1 MPGLADILKQRIA
14 DGGPLTVAEFMA
26 AALTDPAH
34 GYYMGRDPFGR
45 GGDFTTAPEISQMFG
60 ELVGLW
66 CAEAWRTMGEPKSF
80 ALVEL
85 GPGRGTLMKDMLRAG
100 RLQKGF
106 VEAAAP
112 TLVEIS
118 PVLRAV
124 QKKTLAGQTPAPRWC
139 DSFDRAPDG
148 PLIVVANEFFDALPV
163 RQFVMTRDGWREK
176 LVVVGNDG
184 ELAFGLKAKPPTRAE
199 APRAPMKAPLGA
211 VFETCAAAIATVAAI
226 AGRLAKARGAA
237 LIVDYG
243 REATVPGDT
252 LQAVRN
258 HRYAEVLA
266 DPGDA
271 DLTAHVDFQA
281 LRRAAGAAGAQVFG
295 PIDQGRWLRALG
307 IQVRADSLKKASPD
321 RADEIEAAL
330 MRLVGGDAMG
340 RLFKALALASPG
352 MPKPVGFA

>member
-1 MPGLADILKQRIA
+1 VPGLAAALTRRIA
-14 DGGPLTVAEFMA
+14 DTGPITVAEFMT
-26 AALTDPAH
+26 AALADPTH

-60 ELVGLW
+60 ELIGLW
-66 CAEAWRTMGEPKSF
+66 CADAWRAMGEPKSF

-112 TLVEIS
+112 VLVEIS
-118 PVLRAV
+118 PALRAR
-124 QKKTLAGQTPAPRWC
+124 QQAAPAAHRPAPRWC
-139 DSFDRAPDG
+139 ETFDQTPAG
-148 PLIVVANEFFDALPV
+148 PMIVVANEFFDALPV
-163 RQFVMTRDGWREK
+163 HQFVMTKEGWREK
-176 LVVVGNDG
+176 LVVVGKTG
-184 ELAFGLKAKPPTRAE
+184 GFAFGLSAKPPTRGE
-199 APRAPMKAPLGA
+199 APRAPINAAPGS
-211 VFETCAAAIATVAAI
+211 VFEVCPAGVALAAAI
-226 AGRLAKARGAA
+226 AGRLAKTRGAA

-243 REATVPGDT
+243 HDATALGDT

-258 HRYAEVLA
+258 HRYAKPLDE
-266 DPGDA
+266 PGEA

-295 PIDQGRWLRALG
+295 PVDQGRWLTALG
-307 IQVRADSLKKASPD
+307 IQVRADSLKKASPA
-321 RADEIEAAL
+321 RAQEIDAAL

-352 MPKPVGFA
+352 MPKPPGFP